1 MCMIFFAQQ
10 EKLGKIIWCECDWK
24 QCWVSA
30 SCFNHQTTASQY
42 LLGDTLDFITKAIDS
57 HNINIWSTFYTGS
70 SITHSLNLN
79 PKVELSCSSHRLKQQ
94 FPTSSPLM
102 SWHKKVAKVK
112 LPFQAE
118 KVYSCNSMEKLLPD
132 HPCHLTEPWTS
143 SMLQTAK
150 SLFRSPQFF
159 HNSSASLHLGIV
171 FQCSVWSTV
180 NWFRQTN
187 LINKRDY
194 QHVISCCKFA

>member
-1 MCMIFFAQQ
+1 MIFFSQQ

-118 KVYSCNSMEKLLPD
+118 KVYTPVILWKNFFLIILVTSLN
-132 HPCHLTEPWTS
+132 HEPPLCYRQQKVS
-143 SMLQTAK
+143 SEV
-150 SLFRSPQFF
+150 
-159 HNSSASLHLGIV
+159 HNSSTTLRLHSIWGYSLPV
-171 FQCSVWSTV
+171 FC
-180 NWFRQTN
+180 
-187 LINKRDY
+187 LINSELV
-194 QHVISCCKFA
+194 QAN